1 MEEMA
6 SDNTEHYVYHHRDVM
21 VFFFYSAVF
30 VAIGLIAFNFL
41 IRSFVIK
48 HVVFGPASREPEA
61 ISDEAAGTAGGREQW
76 RRSASTFRKTALLQ
90 GSIFVVWVSLCSSQ
104 SLFSLLTRLQEP
116 LTFVNL
122 FGLMG
127 APLCPASICDPHHH
141 DPRRHVDR
149 HRWHEGIRFV

>member
-30 VAIGLIAFNFL
+30 VAIDLIAFNFL

-127 APLCPASICDPHHH
+127 THLAPPASATSSTHIIDMTI
-141 DPRRHVDR
+141 
-149 HRWHEGIRFV
+149 GGMK